1 MNVAEQL
8 KMSGMERAA
17 KKYEAD
23 LIRAQ
28 MVAEVLGHGGNLVTS
43 DDVRLAFFDHYQRE
57 LKIHNAMGSL
67 FSKDK
72 WDLAGFTRSKRPE
85 SHARMIRTWRMKGA
99 KKALDV
105 NQEPVIQN
113 G

>member
-1 MNVAEQL
+1 MNIAEQL

-28 MVAEVLGHGGNLVTS
+28 LVAEVLGHGGGLVTS
-43 DDVRLAFFDHYQRE
+43 DDVRKAFFDHYQRE

-72 WDLAGFTRSKRPE
+72 WDLAGFIRSKRPE

-99 KKALDV
+99 QKPLDAV
-105 NQEPVIQN
+105 QEPVVQN

>member
-8 KMSGMERAA
+8 KMAGMERAA

-28 MVAEVLGHGGNLVTS
+28 MVAEVLGHGGALVTS
-43 DDVRLAFFDHYQRE
+43 DDVRSAFFDHYQRE
-57 LKIHNAMGSL
+57 LKIHNAMGSI
-67 FSKDK
+67 FTKDK
-72 WDLAGFTRSKRPE
+72 WELAGFVRSKRPE
-85 SHARMIRTWRMKGA
+85 SHARMIRTWRMKGVQ
-99 KKALDV
+99 KALDAT
-105 NQEPVIQN
+105 QEAVVQN